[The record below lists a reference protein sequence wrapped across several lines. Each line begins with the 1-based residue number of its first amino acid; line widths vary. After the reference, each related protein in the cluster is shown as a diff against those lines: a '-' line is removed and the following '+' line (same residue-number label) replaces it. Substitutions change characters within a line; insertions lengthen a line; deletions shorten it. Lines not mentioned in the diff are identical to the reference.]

1 MENDPIFNSILG
13 LDPENG
19 FRRTLSCDPVNATF
33 SSISYI
39 NDSYLFPQMEDDED
53 KLDYCRPYK
62 YIRNVKGDPCSIAD
76 FDQTQFDDFNTLE
89 GKILYDDFSMDN
101 TLVTDLNLVCNKQ
114 FQVAL
119 VGSIYM
125 VGLKNFIKPQC
136 FFI

>member
-1 MENDPIFNSILG
+1 
-13 LDPENG
+13 
-19 FRRTLSCDPVNATF
+19 
-33 SSISYI
+33 
-39 NDSYLFPQMEDDED
+39 MEDDED

-62 YIRNVKGDPCSIAD
+62 YIKNVEGDPCSIDD
-76 FDQTQFDDFNTLE
+76 FDQTQFDDFNTME